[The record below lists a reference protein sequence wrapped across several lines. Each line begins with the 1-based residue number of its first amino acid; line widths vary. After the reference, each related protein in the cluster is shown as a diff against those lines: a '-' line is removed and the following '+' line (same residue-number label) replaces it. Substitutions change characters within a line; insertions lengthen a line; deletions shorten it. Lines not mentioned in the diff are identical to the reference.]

1 MSLAQ
6 NCFWTQPKPLDPRTR
21 YKKAKINCKTRQFE
35 ISDSKM
41 LIF

>member
-21 YKKAKINCKTRQFE
+21 YKKLKSTVKQDNLKSVTPKC
-35 ISDSKM
+35 
-41 LIF
+41 